1 MTLTPGRWLGIIV
14 LFAVL
19 TLLFVYLIPADSPLS
34 ILNYAFGFAFVAFLP
49 GYCLVNLLFPSKEK
63 KIDMIEEIVLS
74 VALSFGIVG
83 LLGLFLGLSPIGIN
97 LTSIRFSLAP
107 TVLVLALVAF
117 IRKRQS

>member
-14 LFAVL
+14 LFAAL
-19 TLLFVYLIPADSPLS
+19 TLFFVYLIPVDSPLS
-34 ILNYAFGFAFVAFLP
+34 ILNYAFGFTFVAFLP